1 MHLENLL
8 HNDLNSNNVLLKL
21 RNNVWILSRYGKWKV
36 SLKSNPETY
45 KESKTQRDGYNEL
58 YPHLVYDLRNIYGSK
73 TLFWSGVFS
82 FSYA

>member
-1 MHLENLL
+1 M
-8 HNDLNSNNVLLKL
+8 DTK
-21 RNNVWILSRYGKWKV
+21 IGRYGKWKV

>member
-1 MHLENLL
+1 M
-8 HNDLNSNNVLLKL
+8 DTK
-21 RNNVWILSRYGKWKV
+21 IGRYGKWKV

-73 TLFWSGVFS
+73 T
-82 FSYA
+82 